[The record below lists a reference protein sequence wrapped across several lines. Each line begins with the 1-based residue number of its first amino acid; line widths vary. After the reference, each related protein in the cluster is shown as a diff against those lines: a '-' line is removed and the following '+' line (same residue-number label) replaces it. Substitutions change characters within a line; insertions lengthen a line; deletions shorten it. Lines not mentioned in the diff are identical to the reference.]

1 MATTKKKRLG
11 IKDYWKILR
20 FGMKIRG
27 KLKKRRK
34 EKEEKEEKEAKEM
47 GNDEVKPGIKTTEF
61 WISII
66 GGAVALWAQIQDK
79 VSEPWGLVVATVLGA
94 VYTISRAITKK
105 Q

>member
-34 EKEEKEEKEAKEM
+34 EKEEKEAKEM
-47 GNDEVKPGIKTTEF
+47 GNDVKAGIKTTEF